1 MLNFLKALA
10 VFVGTII
17 GVGIF
22 GLPYVASKAGFFITL
37 FYFLLMSGIVIVIH
51 LIYGEIC
58 LETKGLHRLP
68 GYVNKYLGNGWKNL
82 SFLLIWLGLTGAS
95 LAYLIVG
102 GEFLKFLFAPY
113 FGGNTLIYTL
123 IFFTAGSYLIFRGI
137 KSISQIELFLLFLL
151 FVILIIFFLKA
162 LPFINSDYLK
172 TIDWRFLTFPYGVI
186 LFSLW
191 GSAVVPELKEMLERN
206 PRTKNFSGETGKK
219 KLKKVII
226 SGISISALA
235 YLFFIF
241 IIFGTCGI
249 NTSKEAIFGF
259 SQILGNSIVGLGFI
273 FGIIA
278 CFTSF
283 LTLGLALKK
292 VFWYDFGLSKNLSW
306 VIACFLPLFLFLIGM
321 REFIDVIG
329 VTGAFAI
336 GGEGIIIVF
345 LYKAFLEK
353 KFSKK
358 INPLLYL
365 LPTFFIIGIG
375 LQIFYFVV
383 AK

>member
-22 GLPYVASKAGFFITL
+22 GLPYVASRAGFFITL

-51 LIYGEIC
+51 LIFGEVC
-58 LETKGLHRLP
+58 LGTKENHRLP

-113 FGGNTLIYTL
+113 FGGNNLIYTL
-123 IFFTAGSYLIFRGI
+123 IFFIAGSYLIFRGI
-137 KSISQIELFLLFLL
+137 KSISQIEISLLFVF

-162 LPFINSDYLK
+162 LPFINVNYLK
-172 TIDWRFLTFPYGVI
+172 TIDWKFLTFPYGVI

-191 GSAVVPELKEMLERN
+191 GSAVVPELKEMLKGDRK
-206 PRTKNFSGETGKK
+206 R
-219 KLKKVII
+219 LKKVIV
-226 SGISISALA
+226 SGILISAVA

-241 IIFGTCGI
+241 IIFGTCGLE
-249 NTSKEAIFGF
+249 TSKEAISGF
-259 SQILGNSIVGLGFI
+259 AFTLGNGIIRLGFI

-283 LTLGLALKK
+283 LTLGLTLKK

-306 VIACFLPLFLFLIGM
+306 LIACFLPLFLFLIGM
-321 REFIDVIG
+321 REFIDIIAI
-329 VTGAFAI
+329 TGAFAI
-336 GGEGIIIVF
+336 GGEGIIIVL
-345 LYKAFLEK
+345 LYRAFLKK
-353 KFSKK
+353 KFSQKM
-358 INPLLYL
+358 NSLLYFL
-365 LPTFFIIGIG
+365 SLFFIIGIG
-375 LQIFYFVV
+375 LQIFYFIYH
-383 AK
+383 